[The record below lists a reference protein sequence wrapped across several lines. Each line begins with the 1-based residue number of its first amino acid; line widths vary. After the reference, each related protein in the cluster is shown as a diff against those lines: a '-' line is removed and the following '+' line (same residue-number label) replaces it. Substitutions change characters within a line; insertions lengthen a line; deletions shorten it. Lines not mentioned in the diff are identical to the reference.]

1 MQQLDK
7 PGMDAMVAGL
17 GLAVGEQMIS
27 SPD

>member
-1 MQQLDK
+1 MQQHDK

-17 GLAVGEQMIS
+17 GLAVGEQIIA